1 MGEGVWFMS
10 ISNKTKEENKFRRN
24 ILIDLDGVL
33 NCYCGEYDEE
43 FIPEVREGARE
54 FVERLYSLGRF
65 NLVLFTTRN
74 LLLVSRW
81 LVDSNLYSYFS
92 NITNVKLPAF
102 LCIDDRVLTFR
113 GNFNDM
119 YEEIVNFRPYWK
131 G

>member
-10 ISNKTKEENKFRRN
+10 IKDKVQGRNKFRRN

-74 LLLVSRW
+74 ILKSAKW
-81 LVDSNLYSYFS
+81 LVDNNLYSYFS

-102 LCIDDRVLTFR
+102 LCIDDRAIRFE
-113 GNFNDM
+113 GDYDDM
-119 YEEIVNFRPYWK
+119 YEKIVNFRPYWK
-131 G
+131 E

>member
-1 MGEGVWFMS
+1 MS
-10 ISNKTKEENKFRRN
+10 ISNKTKEENKFRQN

-33 NCYCGEYDEE
+33 NSYCGGYDEN
-43 FIPEVREGARE
+43 FIPEIKEGAKE
-54 FVERLYSLGRF
+54 FIEKLYAEDRF

-74 LLLVSRW
+74 ILKSVKW
-81 LVDSNLYSYFS
+81 LIDNNLYSYFS

-102 LCIDDRVLTFR
+102 LCIDDRALTFR

-131 G
+131 K

>member
-1 MGEGVWFMS
+1 MS
-10 ISNKTKEENKFRRN
+10 IKDKVQGRNKFRRN

-74 LLLVSRW
+74 ILKSAKW
-81 LVDSNLYSYFS
+81 LVDNNLYSYFS

-102 LCIDDRVLTFR
+102 LCIDDRAITF
-113 GNFNDM
+113 GGGL
-119 YEEIVNFRPYWK
+119 W
-131 G
+131 

>member
-10 ISNKTKEENKFRRN
+10 IKDKVQGRNKFRRN

-54 FVERLYSLGRF
+54 FVERLYSLDRF

-74 LLLVSRW
+74 ILKSAKW
-81 LVDSNLYSYFS
+81 LVDNNLYSYFS

-102 LCIDDRVLTFR
+102 LCIDDRALTFR
-113 GNFNDM
+113 GNFNEI
-119 YEEIVNFRPYWK
+119 YEEIVTFRPYWK

>member
-1 MGEGVWFMS
+1 MS
-10 ISNKTKEENKFRRN
+10 IKDKVQGRNKFRRN

-102 LCIDDRVLTFR
+102 LCIDDRALTFR
-113 GNFNDM
+113 GNFNEI
-119 YEEIVNFRPYWK
+119 YEEIVTFKPYWK
-131 G
+131 K

>member
-1 MGEGVWFMS
+1 MS
-10 ISNKTKEENKFRRN
+10 IKDKVQGQGKFRRN

-33 NCYCGEYDEE
+33 NSYCGGYDEN
-43 FIPEVREGARE
+43 FIPEIKEGAKE
-54 FVERLYSLGRF
+54 FIEKLYAEDRF

-74 LLLVSRW
+74 ILKSAKW
-81 LVDSNLYSYFS
+81 LVDNNLYSYFS

-102 LCIDDRVLTFR
+102 LCIDDRALTFR

-131 G
+131 K

>member
-1 MGEGVWFMS
+1 MS

-33 NCYCGEYDEE
+33 NCYCGGYDEN
-43 FIPEVREGARE
+43 FIPEIKEGAKE
-54 FVERLYSLGRF
+54 FIEKLYAEDRF

-74 LLLVSRW
+74 ILKSAKW
-81 LVDSNLYSYFS
+81 LVDNNLYSYFS

-102 LCIDDRVLTFR
+102 LCIDDRALTFR
-113 GNFNDM
+113 GNFNEI
-119 YEEIVNFRPYWK
+119 YEEIVTFRPYWK

>member
-1 MGEGVWFMS
+1 MS
-10 ISNKTKEENKFRRN
+10 IKDKVQGRNKFRRN

-102 LCIDDRVLTFR
+102 LCIDDRAIRFE
-113 GNFNDM
+113 GDYDDM
-119 YEEIVNFRPYWK
+119 YEKIVNFRPYWK

>member
-1 MGEGVWFMS
+1 MS
-10 ISNKTKEENKFRRN
+10 IKDKVQGQGKFRRN

-43 FIPEVREGARE
+43 FIPEIREGARE

-74 LLLVSRW
+74 ILKSVKW
-81 LVDSNLYSYFS
+81 LIDNNLYSYFS

-102 LCIDDRVLTFR
+102 LCIDDRALTFR
-113 GNFNDM
+113 GNFNEI
-119 YEEIVNFRPYWK
+119 YEEIVTFRPYWK